1 MTRQV
6 RWCNAMA
13 IRQAAPYSPT
23 PSPNTGLITEITLA
37 TVEVP
42 DDEGKTV
49 EAIMLPFD
57 AAVGT
62 TYTMI
67 GGTGSGYLVK
77 ISKVRTVTLGE
88 EPVKVAYVGTGDYIV
103 INLGQN
109 FTVVGDLV
117 TFPRWHGI
125 RNSHRSK

>member
-1 MTRQV
+1 MATRAAALTRQPL
-6 RWCNAMA
+6 RP
-13 IRQAAPYSPT
+13 I
-23 PSPNTGLITEITLA
+23 GLITEITLA

-109 FTVVGDLV
+109 FMVGDLV
-117 TFPRWHGI
+117 TFPDGTAYGTVTAV
-125 RNSHRSK
+125 SS